1 MSEKGTNNRKRST
14 PPSRIQSLDRA
25 VAVLNSFTPERAQ
38 LGVTEIARLTGL
50 TRGTAH
56 RIVANLESHQLLQRV
71 QPGNR
76 YALGPGLLRLAHSAR
91 VRINLQEC
99 AGPIMTRLRDETN
112 ETVGLHVV
120 DGRFFRVVID
130 QVESRHSIR
139 RTYTNLGE
147 SIPIHQGAPGKVIL
161 AHLPGD
167 VQQQILSGPLEA
179 ATDNTIVDPELLK
192 RELESVLDKGF
203 AISLAERVPE
213 VFTIA
218 VPVFD
223 YGESVV
229 ASLSVTG
236 PSSRVNKKRLLEFA
250 PHALKAAKDLSL
262 MLGSIQYKNHSPDDP
277 PHG

>member
-1 MSEKGTNNRKRST
+1 MSEERANNRGRST
-14 PPSRIQSLDRA
+14 PPGRIQSLERA
-25 VAVLNSFTPERAQ
+25 VAVLHSFTPERAQ
-38 LGVTEIARLTGL
+38 LGVTEISRLTGL
-50 TRGTAH
+50 SRGTAH

-99 AGPIMTRLRDETN
+99 AGPIMVRLRDETS

-120 DGRFFRVVID
+120 DGEFSRTVID

-139 RTYTNLGE
+139 RTYTNVGE
-147 SIPIHQGAPGKVIL
+147 PLPIHQGAPGKAIL

-167 VQQQILSGPLEA
+167 VQQQVLSGPLEA

-192 RELESVLDKGF
+192 KELASVLEKGF

-218 VPVFD
+218 APVFD
-223 YGESVV
+223 YRESVV
-229 ASLSVTG
+229 AALSVTG
-236 PSSRVNKKRLLEFA
+236 PSSRVNKKQLLEFA
-250 PHALKAAKDLSL
+250 PHALKAAKDLSF
-262 MLGSIQYKNHSPDDP
+262 MLGSIEYRDQSPDNSP
-277 PHG
+277 RS

>member
-1 MSEKGTNNRKRST
+1 
-14 PPSRIQSLDRA
+14 
-25 VAVLNSFTPERAQ
+25 
-38 LGVTEIARLTGL
+38 
-50 TRGTAH
+50 
-56 RIVANLESHQLLQRV
+56 
-71 QPGNR
+71 
-76 YALGPGLLRLAHSAR
+76 
-91 VRINLQEC
+91 
-99 AGPIMTRLRDETN
+99 MTRLRDETN

-147 SIPIHQGAPGKVIL
+147 SIPIHQGAPGKAIL
-161 AHLPGD
+161 AHLPTD

-179 ATDNTIVDPELLK
+179 ATDNTIVDPDLLK

-203 AISLAERVPE
+203 AISLAERVPG

-223 YGESVV
+223 YRESVV

-236 PSSRVNKKRLLEFA
+236 PSSRVSKEHLLEFA
-250 PHALKAAKDLSL
+250 PHALKAGKDLSL
-262 MLGSIQYKNHSPDDP
+262 MMGSIQYKNPSPDDP

>member
-1 MSEKGTNNRKRST
+1 MFSGVRDNKILHVSEKSPNTRKRST

-120 DGRFFRVVID
+120 DGR
-130 QVESRHSIR
+130 
-139 RTYTNLGE
+139 L
-147 SIPIHQGAPGKVIL
+147 
-161 AHLPGD
+161 LPG
-167 VQQQILSGPLEA
+167 GHRPGGEPPLHTE
-179 ATDNTIVDPELLK
+179 NVYQP
-192 RELESVLDKGF
+192 G
-203 AISLAERVPE
+203 
-213 VFTIA
+213 
-218 VPVFD
+218 
-223 YGESVV
+223 
-229 ASLSVTG
+229 
-236 PSSRVNKKRLLEFA
+236 RVNT
-250 PHALKAAKDLSL
+250 
-262 MLGSIQYKNHSPDDP
+262 NP
-277 PHG
+277 PGRAG

>member
-1 MSEKGTNNRKRST
+1 MSEKSQNSRKRST

-120 DGRFFRVVID
+120 DGNYFRVVID

-147 SIPIHQGAPGKVIL
+147 SIPIHQGAPGKAIL
-161 AHLPGD
+161 AHLPTD
-167 VQQQILSGPLEA
+167 VQQQILSEPLEA
-179 ATDNTIVDPELLK
+179 ATDNTIVDPELL
-192 RELESVLDKGF
+192 RERSNPCSTKGSRSPWPSESPRF
-203 AISLAERVPE
+203 SRSP
-213 VFTIA
+213 
-218 VPVFD
+218 
-223 YGESVV
+223 
-229 ASLSVTG
+229 SLSSTTG
-236 PSSRVNKKRLLEFA
+236 
-250 PHALKAAKDLSL
+250 KASW
-262 MLGSIQYKNHSPDDP
+262 P
-277 PHG
+277 P

>member
-1 MSEKGTNNRKRST
+1 MNEKGTNNRKRST
-14 PPSRIQSLDRA
+14 PPNRIQSLDRA

-50 TRGTAH
+50 SRGTAH

-99 AGPIMTRLRDETN
+99 AGPIMTQLRDETN

-147 SIPIHQGAPGKVIL
+147 SIPIHQGAPGKAIL

-179 ATDNTIVDPELLK
+179 ATDNTIVDSELLR
-192 RELESVLDKGF
+192 REPESVLDKGY

-213 VFTIA
+213 VCTIA

-223 YGESVV
+223 YRESVV
-229 ASLSVTG
+229 GALSVTG
-236 PSSRVNKKRLLEFA
+236 PSSRVDKGQLLEFA
-250 PHALKAAKDLSL
+250 PHALQAAEDLSF
-262 MLGSIQYKNHSPDDP
+262 MLGSIEAEDYLPDNP
-277 PHG
+277 PRT

>member
-1 MSEKGTNNRKRST
+1 MNEKGTNNRKRST

-50 TRGTAH
+50 SRGTAH
-56 RIVANLESHQLLQRV
+56 RIVANLESHQFLQRV

-99 AGPIMTRLRDETN
+99 AGPIMTRLRDETG

-147 SIPIHQGAPGKVIL
+147 SIPIHQGAPGK
-161 AHLPGD
+161 AQGGD
-167 VQQQILSGPLEA
+167 LGP
-179 ATDNTIVDPELLK
+179 V
-192 RELESVLDKGF
+192 
-203 AISLAERVPE
+203 
-213 VFTIA
+213 
-218 VPVFD
+218 
-223 YGESVV
+223 
-229 ASLSVTG
+229 
-236 PSSRVNKKRLLEFA
+236 
-250 PHALKAAKDLSL
+250 
-262 MLGSIQYKNHSPDDP
+262 
-277 PHG
+277 